1 MRYRGRRDSLLNHS
15 PTTEDEA
22 DWNSMIR
29 RANEEIDAEAADYK
43 AGRRQCMHVWCG
55 AECVCKGEP
64 DPVRDL
70 VDSGG

>member
-1 MRYRGRRDSLLNHS
+1 
-15 PTTEDEA
+15 
-22 DWNSMIR
+22 MIR